1 MATEGL
7 TYTQYVS
14 SLTNPQAVQY
24 MLDLETAVNNG
35 QISQYEFSQAVES
48 VTGKA
53 IKPHRAYN
61 GDILGYTLETV
72 ETATTSNPINSNAS
86 TVSRGTIA
94 RPVSSTVNQSGKAV
108 IQGLR
113 GVGTKVATG
122 AALVGTAAAC
132 VSAGIT
138 LGKTIDSVLYNANPD
153 FWDDIG
159 LSSLNPETWNSLTA
173 GNDSMGA
180 KLLNILFGFDDNGN
194 AQAYMDANAL
204 SYIAYCMYENGVFA
218 PSTNQA
224 TLDNTS
230 FLPIPNIN
238 QPIPFISANGAAW
251 SDSYGYGDGSHFR
264 IWTLSDFPSDAVF
277 FCLFNSNYYTPG
289 SAYYYYYGVASKS
302 PITNAKYTYTQ
313 YKSDGT
319 QEGTLSYNVSGTQ
332 TNLNGKTFYILNF
345 SVSQPTT
352 APGIPITNAP
362 EYFSVGNMRN
372 DSYNILQ
379 SCGYTVLF
387 GDITSGGGIDGIE
400 NQTGATIPNFDG
412 LSESDYL
419 PYLQQTYP
427 DLFNNAINYPV
438 LQDDGTV
445 KNYTYVPVAFP
456 DITGRTDNEPT
467 SGDATQADTE
477 INPSTFP
484 QELIDALTKILT
496 NPMPE
501 TAEDLDDDVP
511 PENPTDTG
519 DGSSPVPIVP
529 VGSASALWK
538 IYHPTQAQIDSFGGW
553 LWSSNFI
560 DQILKIFNNPME
572 AVIGLHK
579 VYATPVD
586 AGNATIKVGYLD
598 SEVPSAYIE
607 QQYIEVD
614 CGSVNLFEQ
623 FGNVFDYSP
632 FTDVQL
638 YLPFVG
644 IVPLNVADVMR
655 STISITYGVDVI
667 TGACLAQVEVSR
679 DNNSSILYQYSGN
692 CAVQYPISS
701 GSYMGIVSSIISV
714 AGGVAATVA
723 SGGAAAPLAL
733 GAAGGLL
740 NAHTNVQ
747 HSGGFSGNAGAMGGK
762 IPYLIITRPQTKV
775 ALNAETMQGYST
787 NSYTT
792 IGECSGYIK
801 ADSVHVINVN
811 ATDEEMTEINNLILS
826 GIII

>member
-72 ETATTSNPINSNAS
+72 ETATTNNPINSNAS

-94 RPVSSTVNQSGKAV
+94 RPISSTVNQGGKAV

-132 VSAGIT
+132 VSVGIT

-153 FWDDIG
+153 FWNGIG
-159 LSSLNPETWNSLTA
+159 LSTLNPETWNSITS
-173 GNDSMGA
+173 GDDSMGA
-180 KLLNILFGFDDNGN
+180 KLLNILFGFDDDGN
-194 AQAYMDANAL
+194 AQAYMDADAL
-204 SYIAYCMYENGVFA
+204 AYMAYCMQQAGVFSEGYT
-218 PSTNQA
+218 PSSISIGSYVTQEDLFIMSA
-224 TLDNTS
+224 TDFLFGCGATINDNTS
-230 FLPIPNIN
+230 KTI
-238 QPIPFISANGAAW
+238 QEVISLHPE
-251 SDSYGYGDGSHFR
+251 Y
-264 IWTLSDFPSDAVF
+264 
-277 FCLFNSNYYTPG
+277 FNTIGVVTGCNTSSNCYYTPIATLPTFNAEVLYNPIQNVYDVG
-289 SAYYYYYGVASKS
+289 AYAGISIPSLGGDNKAFYCYTSRGVR
-302 PITNAKYTYTQ
+302 YF
-313 YKSDGT
+313 
-319 QEGTLSYNVSGTQ
+319 SYNT
-332 TNLNGKTFYILNF
+332 NGKTLR
-345 SVSQPTT
+345 
-352 APGIPITNAP
+352 
-362 EYFSVGNMRN
+362 YF
-372 DSYNILQ
+372 
-379 SCGYTVLF
+379 
-387 GDITSGGGIDGIE
+387 ITSLDNSDLGYSGQGAVVGSFSSGIEGID
-400 NQTGATIPNFDG
+400 NQTGATQPNFNG

-419 PYLQQTYP
+419 PYLQQTFP

-456 DITGRTDNEPT
+456 DITGRTDPQPT

-484 QELIDALTKILT
+484 QELIDVLTQILT

-501 TAEDLDDDVP
+501 TKEDLDDDVP

-519 DGSSPVPIVP
+519 DGSSPVPVVP

-538 IYHPTQAQIDSFGGW
+538 IYHPTQAQIDSFGSW
-553 LWSSNFI
+553 LWSSDFI

-579 VYATPVD
+579 VYATPID

>member
-35 QISQYEFSQAVES
+35 QISQYEFSQAVEA

-53 IKPHRAYN
+53 ITPHRAYN

-72 ETATTSNPINSNAS
+72 ETSTVNNPINSNAS

-94 RPVSSTVNQSGKAV
+94 RPVTSTVNQGGKAV

-153 FWDDIG
+153 FWDGIG
-159 LSSLNPETWNSLTA
+159 LSSLNPETWNSITS
-173 GNDSMGA
+173 GDDSMGA
-180 KLLNILFGFDDNGN
+180 KLLNILFGFDDDGN

-204 SYIAYCMYENGVFA
+204 SYMAYCMQNAGVFA
-218 PSTNQA
+218 PTQDSIVSYDGTLANPDDFAFPIYPYTN
-224 TLDNTS
+224 NM
-230 FLPIPNIN
+230 PPYNCI
-238 QPIPFISANGAAW
+238 
-251 SDSYGYGDGSHFR
+251 SDSPY
-264 IWTLSDFPSDAVF
+264 
-277 FCLFNSNYYTPG
+277 SNYFTVLTSYTDTVYGCSLPG
-289 SAYYYYYGVASKS
+289 SFEPGASVTRTPFFVSTAPFSGYYFRESNPNSHGSIDSSSIVVDNITYYYYRDTNFLNPTSNWATS
-302 PITNAKYTYTQ
+302 PVKRISQSA
-313 YKSDGT
+313 
-319 QEGTLSYNVSGTQ
+319 NVRD
-332 TNLNGKTFYILNF
+332 LIR
-345 SVSQPTT
+345 
-352 APGIPITNAP
+352 II
-362 EYFSVGNMRN
+362 YFGNK
-372 DSYNILQ
+372 Q
-379 SCGYTVLF
+379 SA
-387 GDITSGGGIDGIE
+387 GGIDGISD
-400 NQTGATIPNFDG
+400 QSGATIPNFEG

-438 LQDDGTV
+438 IQDDGSV

-456 DITGRTDNEPT
+456 DITGRTDAEPT
-467 SGDATQADTE
+467 SGDATQTDTE

-501 TAEDLDDDVP
+501 TKEDLDDDAP

-529 VGSASALWK
+529 VGSASAMWK

-553 LWSSNFI
+553 LWSSDFI

-579 VYATPVD
+579 VYATPID
-586 AGNATIKVGYLD
+586 AGNTTIKVGYLN
-598 SEVPSAYIE
+598 SNVPSAYIE

-655 STISITYGVDVI
+655 ATISIKYGVDVI
-667 TGACLAQVEVSR
+667 TGACLAQVKVTR

-714 AGGVAATVA
+714 AGGIAATVA
-723 SGGAAAPLAL
+723 TGGGAAPLAL

-740 NAHTNVQ
+740 SAHTNVQ

-775 ALNAETMQGYST
+775 AMNAETMQGYSS

-792 IGECSGYIK
+792 VGECSGYIK

-811 ATDEEMTEINNLILS
+811 ATDEEMTEINNLLLS

>member
-48 VTGKA
+48 VTGKS

-72 ETATTSNPINSNAS
+72 ETATTNNPINSNAS

-94 RPVSSTVNQSGKAV
+94 RPITSTVNQGGKAV

-113 GVGTKVATG
+113 GVGAKAATG
-122 AALVGTAAAC
+122 AALVGTAATC
-132 VSAGIT
+132 VGVGIA
-138 LGKTIDSVLYNANPD
+138 LGKTIDSALYNLNPD
-153 FWDDIG
+153 FWD
-159 LSSLNPETWNSLTA
+159 SNNMSTLNPETWSSITA
-173 GNDSMGA
+173 GEDSLGA
-180 KLLNILFGFDDNGN
+180 TLLNVLFGFDTDGK
-194 AQAYMDANAL
+194 AQAYIDETAF
-204 SYIAYCMYENGVFA
+204 AYMSMYMQNRGVFEQGA
-218 PSTNQA
+218 PSCNPPQSVKNQFPGVRTYPILLSSGQWRSFDKRYSNDFLYEVINNSQPVYQITYWRENDSLLYCLYFSLGSFSVKRLNYKDNPPSEDVELASQKTVSGLTFYAYQNRSDCTPLNNFESSRNKLLSVPLPIYINNNNQVELDNVEYIVLTNDVTPGETIEGIGDQDGA
-224 TLDNTS
+224 TLPDTS
-230 FLPIPNIN
+230 T
-238 QPIPFISANGAAW
+238 W
-251 SDSYGYGDGSHFR
+251 D
-264 IWTLSDFPSDAVF
+264 
-277 FCLFNSNYYTPG
+277 
-289 SAYYYYYGVASKS
+289 
-302 PITNAKYTYTQ
+302 
-313 YKSDGT
+313 
-319 QEGTLSYNVSGTQ
+319 
-332 TNLNGKTFYILNF
+332 
-345 SVSQPTT
+345 
-352 APGIPITNAP
+352 
-362 EYFSVGNMRN
+362 
-372 DSYNILQ
+372 
-379 SCGYTVLF
+379 
-387 GDITSGGGIDGIE
+387 
-400 NQTGATIPNFDG
+400 TIPNT
-412 LSESDYL
+412 LSS
-419 PYLQQTYP
+419 LQSQYP
-427 DLFNNAINYPV
+427 DLWNNAIDYPV
-438 LQDDGTV
+438 IQDDGSV
-445 KNYTYVPVAFP
+445 KNYTYLPIPLP
-456 DITGRTDNEPT
+456 DFTTRTDDEPV
-467 SGDATQADTE
+467 SGDSTQTDTE
-477 INPSTFP
+477 INPSILPEEF
-484 QELIDALTKILT
+484 IDYLTKILT

-501 TAEDLDDDVP
+501 TEEDLDNDNP

-579 VYATPVD
+579 VYATPID
-586 AGNATIKVGYLD
+586 AGNTTIKVGYLD
-598 SEVPSAYIE
+598 SQVPSAYIE
-607 QQYIEVD
+607 QQYIDVD
-614 CGSVNLFEQ
+614 CGSVNLAEQ

-655 STISITYGVDVI
+655 ATISIKYGVDVI
-667 TGACLAQVEVSR
+667 TGACLAQVKVSR

-714 AGGVAATVA
+714 AGGIAATVA
-723 SGGAAAPLAL
+723 TGGGAAPLAL

-740 NAHTNVQ
+740 NAHTSVQ
-747 HSGGFSGNAGAMGGK
+747 HSGSFSGNAGAMGGK

-775 ALNAETMQGYST
+775 AHGLLLPCVPS
-787 NSYTT
+787 NSL
-792 IGECSGYIK
+792 EKS
-801 ADSVHVINVN
+801 S
-811 ATDEEMTEINNLILS
+811 
-826 GIII
+826 